1 MDDKQSDEKAH
12 VQLLIPEGAV
22 CSSLLAL
29 RGTHPRHMGTQVVM
43 IDAPRGNH
51 RQEDVNEALECIDA
65 EVTGMRF
72 EVPGECGSLLGSS
85 PLLISHSQ
93 ETANSRPHQA

>member
-1 MDDKQSDEKAH
+1 
-12 VQLLIPEGAV
+12 
-22 CSSLLAL
+22 
-29 RGTHPRHMGTQVVM
+29 MGTQVVM
-43 IDAPRGNH
+43 IDASRGNH
-51 RQEDVNEALECIDA
+51 RQKDVNEPLERVDA

-93 ETANSRPHQA
+93 DTAISRPHQA